1 LKQLRPADDG
11 ACFQRRGKDKDME
24 QAVVREST
32 TRLHYESVKRAIA
45 EMRRQIGQPLSLR
58 SLAKIGFASPYH
70 FTRTFRSVTGLP
82 PLHFLSALRLDA
94 ARTLL
99 LHTHS
104 KVIDICY
111 DVGYSSVGTFTST
124 FTGSFGVSPRQFRA
138 LAQSARHAIRHQQS
152 LPAPHA
158 KFAGRDFSGHVMT
171 PSNFKGIVCVGLFSA
186 PIPQSKPLACAI
198 AAPNGDYHM
207 QDAPM
212 GKSFLFALGMELPIQ
227 ARDCFCHDSVLRA
240 GGQAL
245 RVSEHDVSG
254 DTDLILRAPLP
265 TDPPILL
272 FLADLMQKSKIGQRK
287 DKLVASIPDLSG
299 MFPAQQS
306 GNADGAERLSKRL

>member
-1 LKQLRPADDG
+1 
-11 ACFQRRGKDKDME
+11 ME

-45 EMRRQIGQPLSLR
+45 EMRRQMGQPLSLR

-99 LHTHS
+99 LHTRS

-111 DVGYSSVGTFTST
+111 DVGYSSVGTFTRR

-138 LAQSARHAIRHQQS
+138 LAQSPRHAIRHQQS
-152 LPAPHA
+152 LPAAHA
-158 KFAGRDFSGHVMT
+158 GLADGRGFSGHVMV
-171 PSNFKGIVCVGLFSA
+171 PSGFEGLVCVGLFSA
-186 PIPQSKPLACAI
+186 PITQSKPLACAI
-198 AAPNGDYHM
+198 AAPNGDYHL
-207 QDAPM
+207 QDAPE

-240 GGQAL
+240 GGQAIGI
-245 RVSEHDVSG
+245 SENDVSG

-272 FLADLMQKSKIGQRK
+272 FLADLMQKTKVGQRK
-287 DKLVASIPDLSG
+287 DNSAVSLPDLSA

-306 GNADGAERLSKRL
+306 GNAEGAEGLAKPL

>member
-1 LKQLRPADDG
+1 MD
-11 ACFQRRGKDKDME
+11 

-45 EMRRQIGQPLSLR
+45 EMRRQMGQPLSLR

-99 LHTHS
+99 LHTRS

-111 DVGYSSVGTFTST
+111 DVGYSSVGTFTRR

-138 LAQSARHAIRHQQS
+138 LSQSPRQAVRHQS

-158 KFAGRDFSGHVMT
+158 RLADGPSFSGHVMV
-171 PSNFKGIVCVGLFSA
+171 PSGFKGIVCVGLFSA
-186 PIPQSKPLACAI
+186 PIPQSKPLACTI

-207 QDAPM
+207 SDVPL

-240 GGQAL
+240 GGQAI
-245 RVSEHDVSG
+245 RISEDDVSG
-254 DTDLILRAPLP
+254 DTELILRAPLP

-272 FLADLMQKSKIGQRK
+272 FLADLMPKTKVGQRK
-287 DKLVASIPDLSG
+287 DDLPASIPDLSG
-299 MFPAQQS
+299 IISAQQS
-306 GNADGAERLSKRL
+306 GNVEATERLSKPL

>member
-1 LKQLRPADDG
+1 MRVTVG
-11 ACFQRRGKDKDME
+11 AERINDMD

-45 EMRRQIGQPLSLR
+45 AMRGQMGQPLSLR
-58 SLAKIGFASPYH
+58 SLARIGFASPYH

-94 ARTLL
+94 ARSLL
-99 LHTHS
+99 LHTRS

-111 DVGYSSVGTFTST
+111 DVGYSSVGTFTRR

-138 LAQSARHAIRHQQS
+138 LAQAPRHAIRNHQG
-152 LPAPHA
+152 LPASHA
-158 KFAGRDFSGHVMT
+158 RLAAGPGFSGDVMV
-171 PSNFKGIVCVGLFSA
+171 PDGFKGIVCVGLFA
-186 PIPQSKPLACAI
+186 TPIPQSKPLACTI
-198 AAPNGDYHM
+198 ASPNGEYQI
-207 QDAPM
+207 QDAPQ

-240 GGQAL
+240 GGQAV
-245 RVSEHDVSG
+245 RVFGDNVSG

-272 FLADLMQKSKIGQRK
+272 FLSDLMQKSKLARRK
-287 DKLVASIPDLSG
+287 DTIGAATPDFAG
-299 MFPAQQS
+299 IFPSRQA
-306 GNADGAERLSKRL
+306 GDAEGAGRISKPL

>member
-1 LKQLRPADDG
+1 
-11 ACFQRRGKDKDME
+11 ME

-99 LHTHS
+99 LHTRS

-111 DVGYSSVGTFTST
+111 DVGYSSVGTFTRR

-138 LAQSARHAIRHQQS
+138 LAQLPRHAVRHQQS
-152 LPAPHA
+152 LPAPQA
-158 KFAGRDFSGHVMT
+158 TLADGTGFSGHVIA
-171 PSNFKGIVCVGLFSA
+171 PSGFKGIVCVGLFSA
-186 PIPQSKPLACAI
+186 PIPQSKPLACTI
-198 AAPNGDYHM
+198 AARNGDYHM
-207 QDAPM
+207 QDVPL

-240 GGQAL
+240 GGQAI
-245 RVSEHDVSG
+245 RISEDDVSG
-254 DTDLILRAPLP
+254 ETDLILRAPLP

-272 FLADLMQKSKIGQRK
+272 FLADLMQKSKVGQRK
-287 DKLVASIPDLSG
+287 DNLAASIPDLG
-299 MFPAQQS
+299 AMFPAQQS
-306 GNADGAERLSKRL
+306 GNTEGAERLSKLL

>member
-1 LKQLRPADDG
+1 M
-11 ACFQRRGKDKDME
+11 FQRRGKDNDMD
-24 QAVVREST
+24 QIVVREST

-45 EMRRQIGQPLSLR
+45 AMRRQIGQPLSLR

-99 LHTHS
+99 LHTRS

-111 DVGYSSVGTFTST
+111 EVGYSSVGTFTRR

-138 LAQSARHAIRHQQS
+138 LAQSPRHAMRHQQS
-152 LPAPHA
+152 LPVPHA
-158 KFAGRDFSGHVMT
+158 RLAGDRDFSGHVLV
-171 PSNFKGIVCVGLFSA
+171 PSGFKGIVCVGLFSA
-186 PIPQSKPLACAI
+186 PIPQSKPLACTI
-198 AAPNGDYHM
+198 AAPNGDFHM
-207 QDAPM
+207 QDAPL

-240 GGQAL
+240 GGQAI
-245 RVSEHDVSG
+245 RISENDVSG

-272 FLADLMQKSKIGQRK
+272 FLADLMQKTKVGQRK
-287 DKLVASIPDLSG
+287 DNLPDAIPDLSG
-299 MFPAQQS
+299 IISAQQS
-306 GNADGAERLSKRL
+306 GNTEGAARLSKPL

>member
-1 LKQLRPADDG
+1 MD
-11 ACFQRRGKDKDME
+11 

-45 EMRRQIGQPLSLR
+45 EMRGQMGQPMSLR

-99 LHTHS
+99 LHTRS

-111 DVGYSSVGTFTST
+111 DVGYSSVGTFTRR
-124 FTGSFGVSPRQFRA
+124 FTGSFGISPLQFRA
-138 LAQSARHAIRHQQS
+138 LAQSSRHAVRNQQS
-152 LPAPHA
+152 LPDRHA
-158 KFAGRDFSGHVMT
+158 KFGTGLSFSGRVMA
-171 PSNFKGIVCVGLFSA
+171 PDGFKGIVCVGLFST
-186 PIPQSKPLACAI
+186 PIPQSKPLACTI
-198 AAPNGDYHM
+198 AASNGDYHM
-207 QDAPM
+207 QDAPQ
-212 GKSFLFALGMELPIQ
+212 GKAFLFALGMELPIQ

-240 GGQAL
+240 GGQAI
-245 RVSEHDVSG
+245 RVSEDGASG
-254 DTDLILRAPLP
+254 DTDLKLRAPLP

-272 FLADLMQKSKIGQRK
+272 FLADLMQKAKSERK
-287 DKLVASIPDLSG
+287 DRNTPPSIPDFAG
-299 MFPAQQS
+299 IFPTQQANEAQEA
-306 GNADGAERLSKRL
+306 GRISKPL

>member
-1 LKQLRPADDG
+1 MD
-11 ACFQRRGKDKDME
+11 

-45 EMRRQIGQPLSLR
+45 AMRGQIGQPLSLR

-94 ARTLL
+94 ARSLL
-99 LHTHS
+99 LHTRS

-111 DVGYSSVGTFTST
+111 DVGYSSVGTFTRR
-124 FTGSFGVSPRQFRA
+124 FTGSFGVSPLQFRA
-138 LAQSARHAIRHQQS
+138 LAQSPRHAIRHQQS
-152 LPAPHA
+152 LPAAHA
-158 KFAGRDFSGHVMT
+158 RLGGGPGFSGHVT
-171 PSNFKGIVCVGLFSA
+171 APSGFQGIVCVGLFSA
-186 PIPQSKPLACAI
+186 PIPQSKPLACTI

-207 QDAPM
+207 QAAPL
-212 GKSFLFALGMELPIQ
+212 GKSFLFALGMELPIH

-240 GGQAL
+240 GGRAISISQD
-245 RVSEHDVSG
+245 DVSG

-272 FLADLMQKSKIGQRK
+272 FLADLMRKTKLGQRN
-287 DKLVASIPDLSG
+287 DESAASIPDLGG
-299 MFPAQQS
+299 MFTGQQS
-306 GNADGAERLSKRL
+306 GNTEGAERLAKPL

>member
-1 LKQLRPADDG
+1 MD
-11 ACFQRRGKDKDME
+11 

-45 EMRRQIGQPLSLR
+45 AMRGQMGQPMSLR

-99 LHTHS
+99 LHTRS

-111 DVGYSSVGTFTST
+111 DVGYSSVGTFTRR
-124 FTGSFGVSPRQFRA
+124 FTGSFGISPLQFRA
-138 LAQSARHAIRHQQS
+138 LAQSPRDAIRDRQP
-152 LPAPHA
+152 LPERH
-158 KFAGRDFSGHVMT
+158 GTLDTGLSFSGRVMV
-171 PSNFKGIVCVGLFSA
+171 PDGFKGIVCVGLFST
-186 PIPQSKPLACAI
+186 PIPQSKPLACTI
-198 AAPNGDYHM
+198 SAPNGEYHM
-207 QDAPM
+207 KDAPQ
-212 GKSFLFALGMELPIQ
+212 GKSFLFALGMELPIR

-240 GGQAL
+240 GGQAI
-245 RVSEHDVSG
+245 RVSEDGASG
-254 DTDLILRAPLP
+254 DTDLILRAPLA

-272 FLADLMQKSKIGQRK
+272 FLADLMQKTKSGRRNRNAP
-287 DKLVASIPDLSG
+287 ASIPDFAG
-299 MFPAQQS
+299 IFPTQQANEAQEA
-306 GNADGAERLSKRL
+306 GRISKLL

>member
-1 LKQLRPADDG
+1 
-11 ACFQRRGKDKDME
+11 ME

-45 EMRRQIGQPLSLR
+45 AMRGQMGQPMSLR

-94 ARTLL
+94 ARDLL
-99 LHTHS
+99 LHTRS

-111 DVGYSSVGTFTST
+111 DVGYSSVGTFTRR

-138 LAQSARHAIRHQQS
+138 LAQSPRHSIRDHKS
-152 LPAPHA
+152 FPPPHA
-158 KFAGRDFSGHVMT
+158 RLAAGPGFSGRVIV
-171 PSNFKGIVCVGLFSA
+171 PDGFKGIVCLGLFSA
-186 PIPQSKPLACAI
+186 PIPQSKPLACTI

-207 QDAPM
+207 HGVPQ

-240 GGQAL
+240 GGQAI
-245 RVSEHDVSG
+245 RVSEDDVTG
-254 DTDLILRAPLP
+254 DTDLVLRTPLP
-265 TDPPILL
+265 TDPPILV
-272 FLADLMQKSKIGQRK
+272 FLADLMREIKVGRRNGNSSS
-287 DKLVASIPDLSG
+287 SIPALDG
-299 MFPAQQS
+299 IFPPQRVS
-306 GNADGAERLSKRL
+306 DAEGTARLSKPL

>member
-1 LKQLRPADDG
+1 
-11 ACFQRRGKDKDME
+11 ME

-32 TRLHYESVKRAIA
+32 SRLHYESVKRAIA
-45 EMRRQIGQPLSLR
+45 AMRGQIGQPLSLR

-99 LHTHS
+99 LHTPS

-111 DVGYSSVGTFTST
+111 DVGYSSVGTFTRR

-138 LAQSARHAIRHQQS
+138 LAQSQAHRAIHSHHVSHHVFSESQAE
-152 LPAPHA
+152 LPSGPSI
-158 KFAGRDFSGHVMT
+158 SGHVMMPIGFT
-171 PSNFKGIVCVGLFSA
+171 GIVCVGLFA
-186 PIPQSKPLACAI
+186 TPIPQSKPLACTI
-198 AAPNGDYHM
+198 AAPNGDYQM
-207 QDAPM
+207 QDAPQ

-227 ARDCFCHDSVLRA
+227 TRDCFCHDSVLRA
-240 GGQAL
+240 GGQGL
-245 RVSEHDVSG
+245 CISGSNVSG
-254 DTDLILRAPLP
+254 EPDLILRAPLP

-272 FLADLMQKSKIGQRK
+272 FLADLLQKTKTGRRSVKTA
-287 DKLVASIPDLSG
+287 VSIPDFGAIL
-299 MFPAQQS
+299 PRQS
-306 GNADGAERLSKRL
+306 GDPERAGRISKPL